1 MKDRNIENFMLKF
14 SQKPIE
20 PEKYLKD
27 MIEFCKTQ
35 DDIIALY
42 LFGSRAYGTA
52 GPLSDIDIAI
62 LLKEGLEKETYGEK
76 ELFYLGKANEIL
88 HTDEVSFVLLNN
100 APLTGQYGV
109 IIDSKILYSRDEDA
123 RLSFEERVIDE
134 YMDFKPFLD
143 EYDKEF
149 LKQIKEGTA
158 FG

>member
-1 MKDRNIENFMLKF
+1 
-14 SQKPIE
+14 
-20 PEKYLKD
+20 
-27 MIEFCKTQ
+27 
-35 DDIIALY
+35 
-42 LFGSRAYGTA
+42 
-52 GPLSDIDIAI
+52 
-62 LLKEGLEKETYGEK
+62 
-76 ELFYLGKANEIL
+76 
-88 HTDEVSFVLLNN
+88 VNN

-123 RLSFEERVIDE
+123 RLSFEEMVIDE